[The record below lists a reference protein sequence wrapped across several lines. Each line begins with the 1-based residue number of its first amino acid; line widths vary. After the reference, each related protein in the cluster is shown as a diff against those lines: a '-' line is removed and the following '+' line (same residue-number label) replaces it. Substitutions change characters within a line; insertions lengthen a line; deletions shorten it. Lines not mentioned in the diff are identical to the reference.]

1 MNDSTDICVSS
12 KRLKQTLLDFVL
24 EADDDVA
31 IALEKFSAEQL
42 THWSSVNYQD
52 ASQNALVIDMFL
64 TEGDIKG
71 QTPIDVFLNS
81 NQDLSEGDRYLLT
94 SWNRSFNGLFEVIEV
109 LPDGFECINWLTE
122 KRYVI
127 RLNGLQDQ
135 AKLARL
141 SPGEIV
147 VARISPLTDNDWIWS
162 GPIQLLGKLGK
173 PKLAVAIGNFKNRFK
188 QHLYGDA
195 PELLEES
202 WRSVERYHQE
212 FIDFFDTDEVTLPG
226 HQLDKKLKEFQD
238 QVAQRRLED
247 SGIDSSKPLSEIAKE
262 AGVSQTDVTETAAEL
277 GANDSTVS
285 QLFDS
290 PKSIKMVMPKVDLP
304 EILRKAPEVTVIVH
318 PRWGQSFLTDYR
330 QLTTLLESAS
340 ESTDNPETEALDALV
355 KRYLEND
362 AINPHVWRHLAQQYP
377 GQLETSLR
385 RVLNC
390 PDFDLAKDLD
400 SALESFGK
408 RLEPELPEIA
418 SAPLHL
424 HTLFQDALLNVNK
437 NKSKS
442 KAKASKGRQKS
453 GFGA

>member
-12 KRLKQTLLDFVL
+12 KKLKQELLDFVL

-31 IALEKFSAEQL
+31 IALEKFSADQL
-42 THWSSVNYQD
+42 TQWSNVNYHD
-52 ASQNALVIDMFL
+52 ANQSALVIDMFL

-71 QTPIDVFLNS
+71 QTPIDIFLDS
-81 NQDLSEGDRYLLT
+81 NQDLSEGDRHLLAT
-94 SWNRSFNGLFEVIEV
+94 WNHSFNGLFEVIDATPE
-109 LPDGFECINWLTE
+109 GFECVNWLTD
-122 KRYVI
+122 KRYLI
-127 RLNGLQDQ
+127 RHNGLQDQ

-141 SPGEIV
+141 SPNEIV
-147 VARISPLTDNDWIWS
+147 VARISPLTDTDWIWS

-188 QHLYGDA
+188 KHLYGDA

-212 FIDFFDTDEVTLPG
+212 FIDFFNTNEVTLPG

-238 QVAQRRLED
+238 LVTQRRLEN
-247 SGIDSSKPLSEIAKE
+247 SGIDSSKSLSEIAEE
-262 AGVSQTDVTETAAEL
+262 AGVSQTDVTETAADL
-277 GANDSTVS
+277 GTDDATVN

-290 PKSIKMVMPKVDLP
+290 KKSVKMVMPKVDLP

-330 QLTTLLESAS
+330 QLTTLLESAG
-340 ESTDNPETEALDALV
+340 ESANNPETEALDVLV

-362 AINPHVWRHLAQQYP
+362 ATNPYVWRRLAQQHP
-377 GQLETSLR
+377 GQLETALR
-385 RVLNC
+385 RVLNR

-400 SALESFGK
+400 PVLESFGK
-408 RLEPELPEIA
+408 LEPELPDIA
-418 SAPLHL
+418 SAPIHL
-424 HTLFQDALLNVNK
+424 HNLFQDALLNVNK

-442 KAKASKGRQKS
+442 KTKASKGRQKS